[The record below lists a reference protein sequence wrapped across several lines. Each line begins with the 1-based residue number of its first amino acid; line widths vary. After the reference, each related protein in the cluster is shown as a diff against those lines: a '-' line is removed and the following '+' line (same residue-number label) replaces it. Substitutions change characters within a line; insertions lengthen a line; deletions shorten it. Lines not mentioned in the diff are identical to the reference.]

1 MTFIAFFVRRPVATT
16 LLLVAAVLSGLL
28 ALPSLPVSDL
38 PDVSVPVISV
48 SASNA
53 GGTPETMART
63 VAAPL
68 ERHLGAIAGVTQMQ
82 SVSTRGETMI
92 SLGFE
97 VGRDLNGAARDVEAA
112 IRAARADLPKTPGFD
127 PRYHRA
133 NPNATPV
140 LILAVTPGM
149 MAMPRLYDLVNV
161 TLRPML
167 LQVPGVGDVKL
178 LGSSA
183 PAVRVAMNP
192 LAFFKYGMGFE
203 NLRAALA
210 SANAHTPKG
219 VIDTHGRRFQLAV
232 NDQAERAADYRNL
245 IIAYK
250 NNRPIRLNDVA
261 TVSDSMQDI
270 NAAAFFDG
278 KPALTLMVRAQ
289 PGANLVGIVD
299 AVTARLPRLRTLM
312 PPGADI
318 VIARDG
324 SVVIRSSLRH
334 TIVTLLLA
342 CVLALGVVWAF
353 LRSATAAL
361 AAAIVVPCCLIA
373 SLGPMH
379 LAGFGLDNLSLMAL
393 TVVTGLVVDDAIVV
407 IENIM
412 RHRALG
418 LSIEDAAIMGGSEVV
433 FTLLSI
439 TISVLAVFAPIGL
452 APGLTGRLFGEFA
465 GTVGIAVTVSLVLS
479 CVVTP
484 CLTAT
489 LLRLTEARHPAR
501 SGNAPSEAESRVAGL
516 YPRIL
521 DLCLLHPGKTVLL
534 LPLTLLVALILFAR
548 MPKIVFPKQ
557 DIGIVSGGS
566 RADGATLEDT
576 KARIARFSR
585 VMLSDPAVSHVVA
598 YLDTSEGS
606 SHGMVFATLRDMTD
620 RRDSAATIARR
631 VAAAM
636 RHERHGEYHAQAPG
650 NLMTR
655 VGSNSSGLSY
665 ILRSDDERLPG
676 PAARRLARALR
687 RHPEFTDVE
696 EDSDPPGE
704 SLSFAI
710 NRDIAARLGVTPQ
723 VIGSALSDAFGQIT
737 ASVVYS
743 WRGQYNV
750 VMTLQDQFLHD
761 PALLRNFWVSPSGGS
776 ASGSAASNTIRVTTQ
791 GAAGGSSALAAT
803 AFRNQIANA
812 LAGGVTASTGAAVAT
827 GTETL
832 VPLSMVATLAPTL
845 DPASV
850 THLGYA
856 SSASIALDLAP
867 GVSLERAH
875 AIIEAESRAL
885 SLPAA
890 LSGVL
895 QSDEG
900 DAGKSTQDSEML
912 VLGAIVAVYLTLG
925 ILYENP
931 FHPLTI
937 LSTVPSAGIGAVLA
951 LDLFGLPFSGMA
963 VVAML
968 LLTGISLKNAIMLVD
983 FAVLA
988 QRRRALAPRAAIR
1001 EAALLRLRPILMTT
1015 GAAALGA
1022 LPLAVMGG
1030 YGMELRQPL
1039 GIALIGGLVVS
1050 QIQTMLTTP
1059 ALYMLIADLQA
1070 ASRAYR
1076 ARRVGERVKGR
1087 GCDAPHNYGKRR

>member
-1 MTFIAFFVRRPVATT
+1 MSFIAFFIRRPVATT
-16 LLLVAAVLSGLL
+16 LLLLAAVLSGLL

-53 GGTPETMART
+53 GGTPEVMART

-68 ERHLGAIAGVTQMQ
+68 ERHLGTIAGVTQMQ

-112 IRAARADLPKTPGFD
+112 IRAARADLPKTPGSD
-127 PRYHRA
+127 PSYHRA

-167 LQVPGVGDVKL
+167 LQVPGVGDVEL

-210 SANAHTPKG
+210 SANAHAPKG
-219 VIDTHGRRFQLAV
+219 VIDTHGQRFQLAV
-232 NDQAERAADYRNL
+232 NDQAEHAVDYRNL

-250 NNRPIRLNDVA
+250 NGRPVRLSDVA
-261 TVSDSMQDI
+261 TVSDSMQDV

-278 KPALTLMVRAQ
+278 KPALTLLVRAQ
-289 PGANLVGIVD
+289 PGANLLGLVD
-299 AVTARLPRLRTLM
+299 AVKARLPRLRMLM
-312 PPGADI
+312 PPGAN
-318 VIARDG
+318 VAVARDG
-324 SVVIRSSLRH
+324 SVVIRSSLHH
-334 TIVTLLLA
+334 TAITLLLA

-418 LSIEDAAIMGGSEVV
+418 LSIEEAAIMGGSEVV

-439 TISVLAVFAPIGL
+439 TISVVAVFAPIGL

-479 CVVTP
+479 CTATP

-489 LLRLTEARHPAR
+489 FLRLSDAWRPAMSR
-501 SGNAPSEAESRVAGL
+501 SAPAPRNNRPASL
-516 YPRIL
+516 YPHIL
-521 DLCLLHPGKTVLL
+521 DLCLRHPGKTVLL
-534 LPLTLLVALILFAR
+534 LPMTLLVAFVLFVR

-566 RADGATLEDT
+566 RADGATLADT

-585 VMLSDPAVSHVVA
+585 VMLSDPGVSHVVA

-606 SHGMVFATLRDMTD
+606 SHGMVFATLRDMAD
-620 RRDSAATIARR
+620 RQDSATTIARR
-631 VAAAM
+631 AAVTM

-650 NLMTR
+650 NLMMR
-655 VGSNSSGLSY
+655 VGSSSSGLSY
-665 ILRSDDERLPG
+665 ILRSDDERVPG
-676 PAARRLARALR
+676 PAARRLAQALK
-687 RHPEFTDVE
+687 RHPEFSDVD
-696 EDSDPPGE
+696 EDSDPPDE
-704 SLSFAI
+704 SLSFII
-710 NRDIAARLGVTPQ
+710 NRDVAARLGVTPQ
-723 VIGSALSDAFGQIT
+723 VIGSTLSDAFGQIT

-750 VMTLQDQFLHD
+750 VMTLQEQFLHD

-776 ASGSAASNTIRVTTQ
+776 ASGSAASNTIRAITQ
-791 GAAGGSSALAAT
+791 GAVGGPSTLAAA
-803 AFRNQIANA
+803 AFRNQIANG
-812 LAGGVTASTGAAVAT
+812 LAGGATASTGAAVAT

-832 VPLSMVATLAPTL
+832 VPLSVAATLVSTRDPT
-845 DPASV
+845 SV

-856 SSASIALDLAP
+856 SSASIALELAP
-867 GVSLERAH
+867 GVSLERARSV
-875 AIIEAESRAL
+875 IDAESHAL
-885 SLPAA
+885 SLPPT

-900 DAGKSTQDSEML
+900 DAAKSTRDSEML
-912 VLGAIVAVYLTLG
+912 ILGAIVAVYLTLG
-925 ILYENP
+925 ILYENT
-931 FHPLTI
+931 FRPLTI

-951 LDLFGLPFSGMA
+951 LELFGLPFSGMA

-968 LLTGISLKNAIMLVD
+968 LLTGVSLKNAIMLVD

-988 QRRRALAPRAAIR
+988 QRMQALAPRAAIR
-1001 EAALLRLRPILMTT
+1001 KAALLRRRPILMTT
-1015 GAAALGA
+1015 AAAALGA
-1022 LPLAVMGG
+1022 LPLVVMGG

-1050 QIQTMLTTP
+1050 QIQTMFTTP
-1059 ALYMLIADLQA
+1059 ALYVLVARLHGVFGACPVRDMERGLEA
-1070 ASRAYR
+1070 AERNAPNDH
-1076 ARRVGERVKGR
+1076 GE
-1087 GCDAPHNYGKRR
+1087 